1 MMEESHMGRPAEM
14 MSFMDAMKSGLKNS
28 FSWAGR
34 ASRSE
39 YWFWVLGG
47 LVIQMTTFIVALI
60 LGVMEVPVL
69 PVLLIFVPVL
79 LIPGSIALVV
89 RRLHDIGKS
98 GWFWWVVLVPVVGG
112 FYLIYLFIQEG
123 DMGENM
129 FGSVPTNM
137 LE

>member
-1 MMEESHMGRPAEM
+1 
-14 MSFMDAMKSGLKNS
+14 
-28 FSWAGR
+28 
-34 ASRSE
+34 
-39 YWFWVLGG
+39 
-47 LVIQMTTFIVALI
+47 
-60 LGVMEVPVL
+60 MEVPVL

-112 FYLIYLFIQEG
+112 FYLIYLFVQEG